1 MRSEDGFVNFAGGV
15 NLFVAEDGADDD
27 VSIVKPQVVGLVSL
41 YFVACFTFVNSW
53 PLGGKEGVCW

>member
-15 NLFVAEDGADDD
+15 TFFVAEDGANDD
-27 VSIVKPQVVGLVSL
+27 VPIVKPQVVALVSL
-41 YFVACFTFVNSW
+41 YFIACVAFVNSW